1 MLNSLDDALG
11 FQPPPPIYSE
21 IANIV
26 KGAKKIIS
34 KFFALKL
41 YISWEAGTPKKLQDL
56 LQQCWR
62 LDKSTVGDSY
72 IDIYAAERDI
82 LYVYGGGRKKR
93 IGRERFDS
101 CAIFV
106 IIPTLVS
113 MCSINCGIIEIV
125 SLIILSS

>member
-34 KFFALKL
+34 NFFALKL

-62 LDKSTVGDSY
+62 LDKSTVTEHPRASTEHPRSSVSTQ
-72 IDIYAAERDI
+72 AAFQRKRYPI
-82 LYVYGGGRKKR
+82 LISDDFR
-93 IGRERFDS
+93 IV
-101 CAIFV
+101 ANPN
-106 IIPTLVS
+106 PTLGYW
-113 MCSINCGIIEIV
+113 I
-125 SLIILSS
+125 